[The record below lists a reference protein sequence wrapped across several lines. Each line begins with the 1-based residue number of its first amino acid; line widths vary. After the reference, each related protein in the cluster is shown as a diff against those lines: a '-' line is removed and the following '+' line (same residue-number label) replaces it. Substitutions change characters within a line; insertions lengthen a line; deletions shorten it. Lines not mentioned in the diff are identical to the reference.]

1 MMPGDDGD
9 LASAEAGYLEDKRF
23 LHAWDPERRIGD
35 LFAKTLKLNSTAW
48 DVYLLYGT
56 GVTWEQDGPP
66 QPAFWMHQ
74 LGMEVGVDP
83 DLRLDATRLYREL
96 IKLLGDGVEPSSPN
110 LGLIL
115 HAKGLSALT
124 RERP

>member
-1 MMPGDDGD
+1 MTHYWIDNRDVGKLFQTP
-9 LASAEAGYLEDKRF
+9 
-23 LHAWDPERRIGD
+23 IG
-35 LFAKTLKLNSTAW
+35 LTTEPAW
-48 DVYLLYGT
+48 DVYLLYGP

-74 LGMEVGVDP
+74 LGVEVGVDP